1 MVAPPPLLLVTRPA
15 AQADEWVDRLQALGV
30 PARALPLIAIAAPA
44 DARAVSRAWAEL
56 PGRDLVV
63 FVSPSAVEQFF
74 AQAPGGARWP
84 NGVRVATPGP
94 GTDAALARAG
104 VPEALRLRPA
114 DDAEQLDS
122 ESLWAVLRGEPW
134 ARRRV
139 LIVRGEGGRPW
150 LAERLTEAGAVVDF
164 LGAYRRGLPVL
175 DPADTTLL
183 HTVLETAGEAVWL
196 FSSSQAI
203 DHLASLAQAQGL
215 RPDWAQQVAIV
226 THPRIGER
234 ARALGLRRVLGSHPA
249 PDAVAA
255 AWARRRDAP

>member
-1 MVAPPPLLLVTRPA
+1 MAVLPPCLLVTRPA
-15 AQADEWVDRLQALGV
+15 AQAGDWVQRLQALGV

-44 DARAVSRAWAEL
+44 DMSAVHQAWAEL
-56 PGRDLVV
+56 PGRNLVV

-74 AQAPGGARWP
+74 AQAPGAARWP
-84 NGVRVATPGP
+84 DGVRVATPGP

-104 VPEALRLRPA
+104 VPKALRMRPA

-134 ARRRV
+134 AGRRV

-150 LAERLTEAGAVVDF
+150 LAERLTEAGAQVEF
-164 LGAYRRGLPVL
+164 LSAYRRDLPTL
-175 DPADTTLL
+175 EPADRALL
-183 HTVLETAGEAVWL
+183 HTVLKTAGEAVWL

-203 DHLASLAQAQGL
+203 DHLVSLAQAQGL